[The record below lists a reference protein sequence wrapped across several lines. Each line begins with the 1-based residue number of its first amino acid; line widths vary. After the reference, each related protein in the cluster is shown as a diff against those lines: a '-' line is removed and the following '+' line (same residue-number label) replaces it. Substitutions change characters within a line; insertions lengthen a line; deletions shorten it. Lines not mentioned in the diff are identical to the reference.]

1 MEIKYQLGTADFFAW
16 YEHLQAKQKG
26 RSREDYY
33 RQTLWYLGV
42 LALAIY
48 VSAKHEEHFVVSIL
62 LALVLF
68 YLWQNWSFEKSWRM
82 AAEQYSNLVPA
93 STGTLSIDGH
103 GLTSTGDGVT
113 TRLNWDAVEAV
124 ETTSD
129 HVFVR

>member
-1 MEIKYQLGTADFFAW
+1 MVGGCFHRLNRGPVQPSGYSVT
-16 YEHLQAKQKG
+16 
-26 RSREDYY
+26 
-33 RQTLWYLGV
+33 
-42 LALAIY
+42 
-48 VSAKHEEHFVVSIL
+48 
-62 LALVLF
+62 
-68 YLWQNWSFEKSWRM
+68 WSFEKSWRM

-129 HVFVR
+129 HVFVRYRKSEAMLIPLRCVEGHYRTKLLELLERRGKAPAAGDTAGTPAA